1 MKPMNVVDSS
11 AWVEYFV
18 DGSNAGRFAPVI
30 EDSGALIVPAIAL
43 YEVFKWGLRERGEQA
58 ALRLAGVM
66 HQGRMVDLGPDL
78 ALAAARIAGEFDL
91 AMADS
96 VILATARA
104 YDAILWTQDADF
116 VQVPGVRYVPKGRAG
131 KAPVTKP

>member
-1 MKPMNVVDSS
+1 MNVVDSS

-18 DGSNAGRFAPVI
+18 DGPNAGRFAPAI
-30 EDSGALIVPAIAL
+30 EDAGALIVPAIAL

-66 HQGRMVDLGPDL
+66 YQGWVVDMGPDL
-78 ALAAARIAGEFDL
+78 ALAAVRIAVEFNL

-96 VILATARA
+96 VIFATARA
-104 YDAILWTQDADF
+104 HGATLWTQDADF
-116 VQVPGVRYVPKGRAG
+116 ARVPGVRYVPKGKTG
-131 KAPVTKP
+131 KGPVKGS

>member
-18 DGSNAGRFAPVI
+18 DGPNAARFAPAI
-30 EDSGALIVPAIAL
+30 EDSGTLIVPSIAL

-66 HQGRMVDLGPDL
+66 YQGWVVDLGPDL
-78 ALAAARIAGEFDL
+78 ALAAARIADEYNL

-104 YDAILWTQDADF
+104 HGATLWTQDADF
-116 VQVPGVRYVPKGRAG
+116 AKLPGVRYLPKGRTG
-131 KAPVTKP
+131 KSPLKKT

>member
-1 MKPMNVVDSS
+1 MNVVDSS

-18 DGSNAGRFAPVI
+18 DGPNAGRFASAI
-30 EDSGALIVPAIAL
+30 EDSATLIVPAIAL

-66 HQGRMVDLGPDL
+66 YQAWVVDLGPDL
-78 ALAAARIAGEFDL
+78 ALAAARVSAEFDL

-104 YDAILWTQDADF
+104 HGATLWTQDADF
-116 VQVPGVRYVPKGRAG
+116 AHVPGVRYVPKGKVG
-131 KAPVTKP
+131 KAPARKS